1 MASPILACR
10 GRRVDRGVAS
20 CFRGRRSGLGFV
32 RSPSTFR
39 AWKGSGHSFICA
51 KAETKEAP
59 RRGASFVSSHG
70 GRTRARTW
78 DPLIKSQLLYQ
89 LSYAPHWPEA
99 ARLYQAGYPLS
110 SRRAAGKFTVLKD
123 PLRKLRDQYPP
134 HPEERPQAASRRVG
148 TGHDVAMTARG
159 LPRAIETRPAG
170 APQHEVWFVGV
181 ARRLRV
187 AQRCRGNCASR

>member
-89 LSYAPHWPEA
+89 LSYAPHLAGSGA
-99 ARLYQAGYPLS
+99 AIPSRISLVES
-110 SRRAAGKFTVLKD
+110 SSGGEI
-123 PLRKLRDQYPP
+123 Y
-134 HPEERPQAASRRVG
+134 RPQ
-148 TGHDVAMTARG
+148 
-159 LPRAIETRPAG
+159 RPT
-170 APQHEVWFVGV
+170 QEI
-181 ARRLRV
+181 
-187 AQRCRGNCASR
+187 